1 LNNIRPPFLFPLLFR
16 DVIFNIPVA
25 TKTLFLTF
33 DDGPDPDVTPQVLDM
48 LKEYRAKATFFVCGN
63 RAEAHQDLL
72 QRIYNENHT
81 AGNHTYHHLNGWK
94 TPTRNYIADVLRVD
108 TITQSL
114 LFRPPYGRLRPQQ
127 YFYLRK
133 HYRIVV
139 WDVMCM
145 DFDRNISRETCFDI
159 IRNNAVP
166 GSVIVMHDSKKAENN
181 MLYALHQTL
190 TIFGNDGYR
199 FEKISLSSVDRV

>member
-1 LNNIRPPFLFPLLFR
+1 MFPLLFR
-16 DVIFNIPVA
+16 DVIFSVPVT
-25 TKTLFLTF
+25 TKTLYLTF

-72 QRIYNENHT
+72 QRIHDESHA
-81 AGNHTYHHLNGWK
+81 AGHHTYSHVNGWK
-94 TPTRNYIADVLRVD
+94 TPTRNYIADTERANTV
-108 TITQSL
+108 TPSL
-114 LFRPPYGRLRPQQ
+114 LFRPPYGKLRPRQ

-145 DFDRNISRETCFDI
+145 DFDQNTSRETCFDI
-159 IRNNAVP
+159 IRKNAAP
-166 GSVIVMHDSKKAENN
+166 GSVIVMHDSPKAADN

-190 TIFGNDGYR
+190 TVFGNEGYR
-199 FEKISLSSVDRV
+199 FEKITSGLVVR